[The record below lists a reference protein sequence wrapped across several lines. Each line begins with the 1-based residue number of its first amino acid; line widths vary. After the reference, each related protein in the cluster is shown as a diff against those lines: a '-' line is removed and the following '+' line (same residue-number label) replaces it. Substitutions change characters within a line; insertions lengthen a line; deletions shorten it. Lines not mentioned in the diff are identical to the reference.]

1 MSGATPPETNTKSP
15 PRPGSTTSP
24 ATSPSGWPAAQA
36 VLVSLGLDPA
46 TNLCSLLP
54 CRCSLRSGPDPVLL
68 EDQHTA
74 QSVQGFSDPLPP
86 VGELDGVR
94 IGRQLRLHSA
104 EMAQGALDH
113 WVNHEASSHRYAV
126 DPIVHH
132 IRGRRYLRPGLPQ
145 LQHALLVCGVPAG
158 NKCRF
163 GHPVRQFRVDLDP
176 DPAGVPIRVQG
187 WVSRATPPH
196 AVSNAGAARGIANPT
211 VVSSAGSPA
220 TICDLTNGHSFRHD
234 SHATRLDLNS
244 RVRSPPC

>member
-1 MSGATPPETNTKSP
+1 
-15 PRPGSTTSP
+15 
-24 ATSPSGWPAAQA
+24 
-36 VLVSLGLDPA
+36 
-46 TNLCSLLP
+46 
-54 CRCSLRSGPDPVLL
+54 
-68 EDQHTA
+68 
-74 QSVQGFSDPLPP
+74 
-86 VGELDGVR
+86 
-94 IGRQLRLHSA
+94 
-104 EMAQGALDH
+104 
-113 WVNHEASSHRYAV
+113 
-126 DPIVHH
+126 VHH

-244 RVRSPPC
+244 RVRSPPLLNQVKSPDRPRRRRPAPGRSAGNVNTSAQSAR